1 MTLRT
6 RLLAAALAGLAPAA
20 LAAES
25 AEIRVTAT
33 VINTCRIV
41 ATEDIAFGTLDPA
54 AATDV
59 AAEGAV
65 SFKCTKNA
73 DYALTAD
80 NGANWDAA
88 AGRRRMKGA
97 GDGYL
102 PYALAQASFAGKG
115 AGFGT
120 PIRVAIRASLS
131 GADYR
136 DLPAD
141 AYADTIRLTLAP

>member
-1 MTLRT
+1 MTVRT

-20 LAAES
+20 LATES
-25 AEIRVTAT
+25 ADIRVTAT

-41 ATEDIAFGTLDPA
+41 AAEDIAFGALDPA
-54 AATDV
+54 TATDV

-73 DYALTAD
+73 DYALVAD

-88 AGRRRMKGA
+88 AGKRRMKGS
-97 GDGYL
+97 GENHL
-102 PYALAQASFAGKG
+102 PYALAQASFTGKG

-120 PIRVAIRASLS
+120 PVRVAIRASVA

-141 AYADTIRLTLAP
+141 AYADTIRLTLTP